1 MMNSPAF
8 VRSSNKTSSSANS
21 GHRSGHGSLP
31 SRQSSRASR
40 LVLRLWEKSS
50 SSLPGNDAMSK
61 TTALLDRLMWLW
73 VLILGVSIC
82 QIIIWSVDRSPPFR
96 VDAVRVT
103 DAKQGGLV
111 HIDAEVFR
119 DVRRECGV
127 TLSSHIYDSTG
138 ARFVL
143 DGSTVISSSGIAALE
158 RKSPG
163 KLRRTVQL
171 PAGVAVG
178 PASIV
183 SSMNYTCNALQEIF
197 RPIQVQT
204 EFQFEVLPQ

>member
-1 MMNSPAF
+1 
-8 VRSSNKTSSSANS
+8 
-21 GHRSGHGSLP
+21 
-31 SRQSSRASR
+31 
-40 LVLRLWEKSS
+40 
-50 SSLPGNDAMSK
+50 MSK
-61 TTALLDRLMWLW
+61 TTQLLERMMWLW
-73 VLILGVSIC
+73 MLILAVSIA
-82 QIIIWSVDRSPPFR
+82 QVIWWSLDRDPPFR

-103 DAKQGGLV
+103 NARQGGLV

-163 KLRRTVQL
+163 KLRSTVQL

-183 SSMNYTCNALQEIF
+183 SSMTYTCNPMQEIL

-204 EFQFEVLPQ
+204 DFQFEVLP

>member
-1 MMNSPAF
+1 MWF
-8 VRSSNKTSSSANS
+8 WII
-21 GHRSGHGSLP
+21 L
-31 SRQSSRASR
+31 
-40 LVLRLWEKSS
+40 LV
-50 SSLPGNDAMSK
+50 
-61 TTALLDRLMWLW
+61 
-73 VLILGVSIC
+73 VSIG
-82 QIIIWSVDRSPPFR
+82 QIIWWSVDRDPPFR

-103 DAKQGGLV
+103 NARQGGLV
-111 HIDAEVFR
+111 HIEAEVFR

-183 SSMNYTCNALQEIF
+183 SSMTYTCNPMQEIL

-204 EFQFEVLPQ
+204 DFQFEVLP

>member
-1 MMNSPAF
+1 MI
-8 VRSSNKTSSSANS
+8 
-21 GHRSGHGSLP
+21 
-31 SRQSSRASR
+31 
-40 LVLRLWEKSS
+40 
-50 SSLPGNDAMSK
+50 K
-61 TTALLDRLMWLW
+61 TTELLEKMMWFW
-73 VLILGVSIC
+73 IILLVVSIG
-82 QIIIWSVDRSPPFR
+82 QIIWWSVDRDPPFR

-103 DAKQGGLV
+103 NARQGGLV

-163 KLRRTVQL
+163 KLRSTVQL

-183 SSMNYTCNALQEIF
+183 SSMTYTCNALQEVL

-204 EFQFEVLPQ
+204 EFQFEVLP